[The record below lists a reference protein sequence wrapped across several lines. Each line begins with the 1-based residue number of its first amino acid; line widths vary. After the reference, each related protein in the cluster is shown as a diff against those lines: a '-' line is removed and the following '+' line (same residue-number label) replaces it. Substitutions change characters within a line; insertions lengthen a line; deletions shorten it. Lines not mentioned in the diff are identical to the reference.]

1 VLATRSVISAQAGP
15 PGSAPVPPAAPSPE
29 IEGERRTALASWQRD
44 AQQAL
49 DRCVARPVPD
59 RRPTPLIV
67 WLAPLPRSRASATQT
82 LMARSITLP
91 LTEIERLRHDI
102 DPVALQGCVERLR
115 GLATTV
121 ALTGDAADREF
132 PVSADNVVVQL

>member
-1 VLATRSVISAQAGP
+1 M
-15 PGSAPVPPAAPSPE
+15 PPAAPSPE
-29 IEGERRTALASWQRD
+29 IDGQRRAALASWQRD

-49 DRCVARPVPD
+49 DRCVGRPVAD

-67 WLAPLPRSRASATQT
+67 WLAPLPRSRESARQT

-91 LTEIERLRHDI
+91 LTELERLGHDI
-102 DPVALQGCVERLR
+102 DPVALQGCVDRLR

-121 ALTGDAADREF
+121 ALTGGAVDRAF